1 MVAVTCTLLLVFFE
15 LAFGSAPADVSRMM
29 AGRTADEASSRA
41 AREFVGDLPLAFVAN
56 QGQEDDAVSYYGR
69 SAGATVFFTAG
80 GPVFA
85 YPAGSISVRHCGNR
99 QVVPEGRG
107 ALTGTVNLFIGND
120 PGLWRSGIPTFS
132 QVVYPQVLP
141 GIDLV
146 YEGSRQQL
154 KYTYS
159 ITAGSD
165 AQQISTTY
173 DGVEAILVDEP
184 SGDLIIRTEWGEV
197 RDSRPE
203 AFQVI
208 AGTRHDVDVRF
219 RIVEGSRVGFEVGVY
234 DPMHILVID
243 PGYST
248 FLGGNGDDNGHGIAV
263 DGSGYVYVTGE
274 TSSTNF
280 PGQSEYQ
287 SDQTGTD
294 VFVTKIGSS
303 GGVPS
308 VIYSTYLGGNAD
320 DRGYG
325 IAVDGA
331 GNVYVT
337 GQTDSTNFP
346 TLNQYQG
353 YQAGRDTF
361 VARIDTTESGAASL
375 IYSTYLGGNGDDEGQ
390 GIAVDGAGI
399 AYVAGHTYSTDFPT
413 LNQYQG
419 EPGDGA
425 SDAFLT
431 KIDTNQSGAGSLAYS
446 TYLGGSEHDLG
457 RAVAANGSGVAHVT
471 GGTDSFNFPT
481 LNQYQGDQAGRDVF
495 VARID
500 TTQSGAASLIY
511 STYLGGG
518 GNDEGQGIAV
528 DGAGVAY
535 VAGHTYSTDFPI
547 LNQYQGDPGDGA
559 GDAFLT
565 KIDTGQ
571 SGASSFVYSTY
582 LGGSANDGGLGIA
595 GDGAGVA
602 YVTGYTDSTDFPILD
617 QYQGDP
623 GDSARDSFLTRVDTT
638 QSGAGSL
645 TYSTYLGGNGQD
657 EGHDVAVDAGGN
669 MYLTGMTSSVNFPTH
684 DGFDTTLGGTQD
696 AFVASFFAN
705 GGLPVQLL
713 SFTVA
718 APETEPPR
726 Q

>member
-1 MVAVTCTLLLVFFE
+1 MVAVACTLLLLCFE
-15 LAFGSAPADVSRMM
+15 FAFGSVPADVTRIM
-29 AGRTADEASSRA
+29 AGQTADEASIRA
-41 AREFVGDLPLAFVAN
+41 AREFVGDLPLVFVTN
-56 QGQEDDAVSYYGR
+56 QGQEDAAVSYYGR

-99 QVVPEGRG
+99 QAIPDGRG

-120 PGLWRSGIPTFS
+120 PGRWWSGVPTFS

-154 KYTYS
+154 KYTYLVA
-159 ITAGSD
+159 AGSD

-173 DGVEAILVDEP
+173 DGVKAILVDEQ
-184 SGDLIIRTEWGEV
+184 SGDLIIRTGWGEV

-203 AFQVI
+203 AYQVI
-208 AGTRHDVDVRF
+208 DGVRHDVDVRF

-248 FLGGNGDDNGHGIAV
+248 FLGGDGDDSGHGIAV
-263 DGSGYVYVTGE
+263 DGSGFVYVTGE

-280 PGQSEYQ
+280 PVQSEYQ

-294 VFVTKIGSS
+294 VFVTKIDSS
-303 GGVPS
+303 SGVPS

-325 IAVDGA
+325 IAVDVA
-331 GNVYVT
+331 GNAYVT
-337 GQTDSTNFP
+337 GRTDS
-346 TLNQYQG
+346 
-353 YQAGRDTF
+353 AD
-361 VARIDTTESGAASL
+361 
-375 IYSTYLGGNGDDEGQ
+375 
-390 GIAVDGAGI
+390 
-399 AYVAGHTYSTDFPT
+399 
-413 LNQYQG
+413 
-419 EPGDGA
+419 
-425 SDAFLT
+425 
-431 KIDTNQSGAGSLAYS
+431 
-446 TYLGGSEHDLG
+446 
-457 RAVAANGSGVAHVT
+457 
-471 GGTDSFNFPT
+471 FPT
-481 LNQYQGDQAGRDVF
+481 LNQYQGDQAGRDTF
-495 VARID
+495 VTRID
-500 TTQSGAASLIY
+500 TTLSGAASLIY
-511 STYLGGG
+511 STFLGGN

-535 VAGHTYSTDFPI
+535 VAGHTYSTDFPT

-559 GDAFLT
+559 GDTFLT

-571 SGASSFVYSTY
+571 SGASSLVYSTYLGGAGDDRGYGIAVDGAGKACVTGRTASSDFPTLNHYQGYQGGWDAFVTRIDTTLSGAASLIYSTYVGGGGIDEGQGIAVDGAGVAYVAGHTFSTDFPTLNQYQGDQGGLDTFVARIDTTQSGAASLIYSTY

-595 GDGAGVA
+595 AGGAGVA
-602 YVTGYTDSTDFPILD
+602 YVTGYTDSTDFPILNEF
-617 QYQGDP
+617 QGDP
-623 GDSARDSFLTRVDTT
+623 GDSARDAFLTRVDTT
-638 QSGAGSL
+638 KSGASSL

-657 EGHDVAVDAGGN
+657 EGHDVAIDAGGN
-669 MYLTGMTSSVNFPTH
+669 MYLTGTTSSASFPTH
-684 DGFDTTLGGTQD
+684 NAFDTSLGGTRD
-696 AFVASFFAN
+696 AFVASFYAD

-713 SFTVA
+713 SFTVT
-718 APETEPPR
+718 APEAEPPR